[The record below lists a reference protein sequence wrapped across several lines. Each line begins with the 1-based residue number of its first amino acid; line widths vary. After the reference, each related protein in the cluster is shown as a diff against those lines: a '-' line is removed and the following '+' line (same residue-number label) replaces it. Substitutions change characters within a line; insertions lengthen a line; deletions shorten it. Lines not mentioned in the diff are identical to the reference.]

1 MHFCC
6 RKAKNSCFA
15 PKTLIYGIFVANV
28 AKNTTQQRFED
39 TILRK
44 LANEDK
50 PQVCRPAYHTGNM
63 KVCKTMRARPKKLFL
78 LRLCSFAIFPWTWTN
93 EGVSHQDQE
102 KEMLNSCC
110 RSSNSC
116 KYCDY
121 VSAPDPKP
129 LWTQI
134 WEIWGRRN
142 WGLSQGPSAQDPWL
156 LWVSTLVQSTTSG
169 GPSWSPL
176 CCCHSR
182 RSPCWWRHLRIGE
195 QQPHREISLLLGL
208 QQLHVGR
215 LPPPSKA
222 TNTILRKNRGEQDF
236 RHRRYFRRCRD
247 AL

>member
-1 MHFCC
+1 MSILGPWSSILNNDIHVLMYICVVSCCQAVISCTSVEAMHFWC

-102 KEMLNSCC
+102 KEMLYSCC
-110 RSSNSC
+110 RSSNGC
-116 KYCDY
+116 KYCDC

-134 WEIWGRRN
+134 
-142 WGLSQGPSAQDPWL
+142 
-156 LWVSTLVQSTTSG
+156 
-169 GPSWSPL
+169 
-176 CCCHSR
+176 
-182 RSPCWWRHLRIGE
+182 
-195 QQPHREISLLLGL
+195 
-208 QQLHVGR
+208 
-215 LPPPSKA
+215 
-222 TNTILRKNRGEQDF
+222 
-236 RHRRYFRRCRD
+236 
-247 AL
+247 